1 VRGRP
6 GRRGDD
12 DARPLP
18 VTSLAKRVV
27 TFYRARGCHLCDSAQ
42 RVLATVQAEI
52 PFRLVEVEI
61 DGDPD
66 LERAYRERIPVIAVD
81 GEEAFTFFVHPD
93 GLRRRLA
100 G

>member
-1 VRGRP
+1 MA
-6 GRRGDD
+6 D
-12 DARPLP
+12 
-18 VTSLAKRVV
+18 RVV
-27 TFYRARGCHLCDSAQ
+27 TIYRARGCHLCDSAQ
-42 RVLATVQAEI
+42 RVLAAVREEI

-66 LERAYRERIPVIAVD
+66 LERTYRERIPVVAVD

-100 G
+100 S